1 MPNQIRPDDHNAS
14 DWFRAKYSATG
25 IGIIFI
31 YDERQSF
38 WK

>member
-14 DWFRAKYSATG
+14 DWFREKYSASG

-38 WK
+38 